1 MVNVPLLYFL
11 RTSENPRF
19 SDIFKVY
26 RSRTLVENR
35 LISEKKMATIPKPL
49 LLELMKLL
57 Q

>member
-19 SDIFKVY
+19 SDIFRVY